1 MSRIEFRC
9 ARAAWRPYKI
19 MFKGETPMIKF
30 FITALCALA
39 ITFSGVAR
47 AAITENGE
55 LNFITGT
62 ATASEGLAFLDM
74 SFSVG
79 LNLDDALVNA
89 RMTYADARLA
99 TASEFD
105 DLFLAA
111 GVVYVG
117 ALTASDGFGAG
128 GTSFL
133 TVEDGGVTLL
143 NAALGSTASALSA
156 TLVWTDPEVS
166 STRDYLSMDL
176 NGASL
181 VTMTQAAVPNSAL
194 GWLLVVDSQI
204 SPVPEPST
212 GLLLSLGIL
221 GLGISRRRVAVRL
234 NTRQ

>member
-1 MSRIEFRC
+1 MLE
-9 ARAAWRPYKI
+9 
-19 MFKGETPMIKF
+19 GEHPMIKF

-47 AAITENGE
+47 AAITEDGD
-55 LNFITGT
+55 LNFISGTGT
-62 ATASEGLAFLDM
+62 ASDGLAFLDM

-79 LNLDDALVNA
+79 LSLDGALDNA
-89 RMTYADARLA
+89 RLTYVDARLA

-111 GVVYVG
+111 GVVYAG
-117 ALTASDGFGAG
+117 LMTASDGFGAG

-133 TVEDGGVTLL
+133 ALEDGGVTLL
-143 NAALGSTASALSA
+143 NAALGSTSSALSA
-156 TLVWTDPEVS
+156 TLVWTDPDGIGAIS

-176 NGASL
+176 GGTSL
-181 VTMTQAAVPNSAL
+181 VQNTLAVVPNSTL
-194 GWLLVVDSQI
+194 GWLLVVDSRI